1 MLVILLTVLLDAVGI
16 GLIMPILPALLR
28 SLGGLDAGSLHYG
41 ALLAAYA
48 LMQFLF
54 SPILGALSD
63 RFGRRPVLLI
73 SLAGAAADYLLMAFA
88 PTLAWLY
95 LGRLLA
101 GITGANMAVAT
112 AYVSPTLRRPVN
124 ARGVSAWW
132 ARYSASVLSSARCS
146 AVRWARGICMRPSW
160 RRRR

>member
-54 SPILGALSD
+54 SPIIGALSD

-73 SLAGAAADYLLMAFA
+73 SLAPA
-88 PTLAWLY
+88 
-95 LGRLLA
+95 
-101 GITGANMAVAT
+101 
-112 AYVSPTLRRPVN
+112 RRPT
-124 ARGVSAWW
+124 
-132 ARYSASVLSSARCS
+132 
-146 AVRWARGICMRPSW
+146 IC
-160 RRRR
+160 

>member
-63 RFGRRPVLLI
+63 WANGHPQE
-73 SLAGAAADYLLMAFA
+73 AAAILAQSTGLDQAIWARAIARMPFGSQRMSPEVFRQQQQLADKFTAIGLL
-88 PTLAWLY
+88 P
-95 LGRLLA
+95 GK
-101 GITGANMAVAT
+101 VD
-112 AYVSPTLRRPVN
+112 VN
-124 ARGVSAWW
+124 A
-132 ARYSASVLSSARCS
+132 ARWSEDKPEA
-146 AVRWARGICMRPSW
+146 P
-160 RRRR
+160 

>member
-28 SLGGLDAGSLHYG
+28 SLGGLDAGSVYYG

-88 PTLAWLY
+88 PTLARSIW
-95 LGRLLA
+95 GGCWRA
-101 GITGANMAVAT
+101 
-112 AYVSPTLRRPVN
+112 SPAPTWRSPPLTSPILPRRP
-124 ARGVSAWW
+124 ARAAFRPVGAVFGVGFIVGPLLGGSLGEWHLHA
-132 ARYSASVLSSARCS
+132 
-146 AVRWARGICMRPSW
+146 PFP
-160 RRRR
+160 RRR

>member
-54 SPILGALSD
+54 SPILGALAIVSAGG
-63 RFGRRPVLLI
+63 RCCSSRSPARRP
-73 SLAGAAADYLLMAFA
+73 
-88 PTLAWLY
+88 T
-95 LGRLLA
+95 
-101 GITGANMAVAT
+101 
-112 AYVSPTLRRPVN
+112 
-124 ARGVSAWW
+124 
-132 ARYSASVLSSARCS
+132 
-146 AVRWARGICMRPSW
+146 IC
-160 RRRR
+160 